1 MKMNRKIE
9 TKEYKKQIRKLNP
22 IKKFITFFIHDE
34 QYKDIQMAI
43 EINKTIIDLIIR
55 FELLFEHRIISHISV
70 KHKHLHPVR
79 LLTNGNL
86 IIE

>member
-1 MKMNRKIE
+1 
-9 TKEYKKQIRKLNP
+9 
-22 IKKFITFFIHDE
+22 
-34 QYKDIQMAI
+34 MAI

>member
-1 MKMNRKIE
+1 MGIE
-9 TKEYKKQIRKLNP
+9 L
-22 IKKFITFFIHDE
+22 
-34 QYKDIQMAI
+34 
-43 EINKTIIDLIIR
+43 NKTIIDLIIR
-55 FELLFEHRIISHISV
+55 FELFFEHRINNHISV